1 LHRGGV
7 KQVTDILFFCTFSI
21 IPSKKTTTYKIGSYH
36 NLILLILSGE
46 SIYLLTYVLARIFR
60 PTFLDVFNLTNLQ
73 LGSLFSIYGTIAIF
87 SYFFGGLI
95 ADRFPPGK
103 LMGVALVLTALGGF
117 VMATFPSFFV
127 LQILYAYWGVT
138 TVYLFWGAMI
148 KATRLWGGDKNQG
161 KAFGLLDAGRG
172 AIAALTGSIGVLI
185 FSKVLKT
192 SSDLESIIN
201 RQEAFRIVI
210 LSSSFFVIIV
220 GISVFFLM
228 KSELKNQP
236 QKNILSNTLKNI
248 NSVLKFRAVWLMMII
263 IISAYVGYKLT
274 DIYSLYAFEV
284 MKYNEIKS
292 VKVASLQLY
301 LRPIVCLFFGFL
313 ADKSSSIKWIIIGFN
328 IMLLGSLIF
337 ASGIISY
344 NMNFIFL
351 LSLVITAVGTYAVR
365 ALYFSVFN
373 EGCIPVKITGTAVGI
388 ISIVGYTPDIFATP
402 IIGYLLDNYPG
413 PLGYQYLFMMLFLFS
428 LLGLIASINFS
439 KNLKNSL

>member
-1 LHRGGV
+1 M
-7 KQVTDILFFCTFSI
+7 
-21 IPSKKTTTYKIGSYH
+21 
-36 NLILLILSGE
+36 ILSGE

-201 RQEAFRIVI
+201 RQEDFRIVI

-236 QKNILSNTLKNI
+236 QKNILSTTLKNI
-248 NSVLKFRAVWLMMII
+248 SSVLKFRSVWLMMII

-274 DIYSLYAFEV
+274 DIYSLYAFEI

-373 EGCIPVKITGTAVGI
+373 EGCVPVKITGTAVGI

-439 KNLKNSL
+439 KKLKKSL